1 MTASFSIFAQLVK
14 MYGGL
19 ELEVTEADL
28 DPKYSQLN
36 GYLTEIVESTGIETK
51 GQITELGVQ
60 LLDGPQTVAWCRV
73 RDTENGVRGSRFH
86 NHCFAR
92 PFVNIIVS
100 ML

>member
-1 MTASFSIFAQLVK
+1 MTASFSIFAQLVN

-36 GYLTEIVESTGIETK
+36 GYLTEVVESTGIATK

-60 LLDGPQTVAWCRV
+60 LLDRSTDC
-73 RDTENGVRGSRFH
+73 
-86 NHCFAR
+86 
-92 PFVNIIVS
+92 S
-100 ML
+100 MVQSA